1 AFSASPMPTTL
12 WGDIRNSSRVTVRP
26 VFLSNP
32 LASDREKCS
41 LKSSGGGDVPATATT
56 HTASTRRWSAQLFS
70 QDSIHFRDDAVESL
84 ERFAVHHPDGKWK
97 LQAGYAERAQARPHS
112 AAWQNPP
119 RDKCQSTIFSHKGK
133 LELVVVRFHRNY
145 HIEVGLQK
153 RSLQRC
159 PSSAATRIQDPLHS
173 REILNFLRRTPMF
186 ARRYDDEPFFA
197 QWRSNY

>member
-1 AFSASPMPTTL
+1 MTSTTPASLGWVVTTSAACRMAGMSLPTATEHPHNLRQRASFSASPMPTTL
-12 WGDIRNSSRVTVRP
+12 WAEIRNSSRATVRP

-41 LKSSGGGDVPATATT
+41 LKSSGGGDVPATAPT

-97 LQAGYAERAQARPHS
+97 LKPGYAERAQARPHS
-112 AAWQNPP
+112 AACQNPP

-153 RSLQRC
+153 
-159 PSSAATRIQDPLHS
+159 
-173 REILNFLRRTPMF
+173 
-186 ARRYDDEPFFA
+186 
-197 QWRSNY
+197 